1 MRRLASQG
9 LKGEVLGQRVQ
20 MPENMGL
27 EKREVFALDC
37 VGQFI
42 LQQLHF

>member
-9 LKGEVLGQRVQ
+9 LKGEVLGQGVQ
-20 MPENMGL
+20 LPENTGI
-27 EKREVFALDC
+27 EKREVSALDC

-42 LQQLHF
+42 LLQLHF